1 MIKQKTYSTIDFVKH
16 ILFLVSLV
24 CSFQVQAQYGVKATQ
39 SLATVTGQKYDLSRL
54 EDMPHVF
61 VFYATTCPLS
71 QKYTLT
77 IANLNIKYANKVK
90 FVGVFPGVEETSG
103 QFEHF
108 KKKYQI
114 TYPLIEDNKMVLVGS
129 LQATVTPEAFLL
141 DRSGKIVYHGAIDD
155 WVVKLGK
162 TKQVATVNYL
172 ENAIEDLLNNTKI
185 LSSYIKPI
193 GCYIER

>member
-108 KKKYQI
+108 KK
-114 TYPLIEDNKMVLVGS
+114 
-129 LQATVTPEAFLL
+129 
-141 DRSGKIVYHGAIDD
+141 
-155 WVVKLGK
+155 
-162 TKQVATVNYL
+162 
-172 ENAIEDLLNNTKI
+172 NT
-185 LSSYIKPI
+185 
-193 GCYIER
+193 R